1 LTAARNA
8 IPGQI
13 AAIKPL
19 LEKTR
24 DLRLLA
30 MLARL
35 SILNRDL
42 GGFATALAATAE
54 CCNRYWASVHPRMPP
69 SGDLDIRVGA
79 LATLDLPTVV
89 FPLQYAPLIEVPRLG
104 AITYRGWLI
113 ATGETKARGGE
124 QKHSPDA
131 ITAAIAT
138 ADSTALARTQRQVSV
153 IKTSLDRIFNAF
165 LSQGTSV
172 GLENL
177 RSLVDRMVAFIS
189 PASPDV
195 GEVAGAPAGSAPAS
209 PDAAG
214 VPPAATAQGSVQ
226 SLAQAKRTLGAIAA
240 YYARSEPSS
249 PALPLV
255 SQAHQLIGKSFF
267 EVMSVLVPN
276 HIEKAAFQVGGD
288 QMFELPVGRTSK
300 AMGESSAGPPEEAAD
315 GDAGHPMKIETRSQA
330 LSLLEEVQRYFRIA
344 EPSSP
349 VPMLCERAR
358 ALAGRDFMSILKEVL
373 PKAALKNATGDK
385 PGDK

>member
-1 LTAARNA
+1 
-8 IPGQI
+8 
-13 AAIKPL
+13 
-19 LEKTR
+19 
-24 DLRLLA
+24 
-30 MLARL
+30 M
-35 SILNRDL
+35 
-42 GGFATALAATAE
+42 
-54 CCNRYWASVHPRMPP
+54 
-69 SGDLDIRVGA
+69 
-79 LATLDLPTVV
+79 
-89 FPLQYAPLIEVPRLG
+89 
-104 AITYRGWLI
+104 
-113 ATGETKARGGE
+113 
-124 QKHSPDA
+124 
-131 ITAAIAT
+131 
-138 ADSTALARTQRQVSV
+138 SV

-177 RSLVDRMVAFIS
+177 RSLVDRMVGFIS
-189 PASPDV
+189 PASSDV
-195 GEVAGAPAGSAPAS
+195 GEVASEPAGSAPAS
-209 PDAAG
+209 PDASG
-214 VPPAATAQGSVQ
+214 VAPAAAQTSVR
-226 SLAQAKRTLGAIAA
+226 SLAQAKHALGAIAT

-267 EVMSVLVPN
+267 EVMSILVPN
-276 HIEKAAFQVGGD
+276 HIEKAAFQVGAD

-300 AMGESSAGPPEEAAD
+300 AMGEGVPAPLAEAAD
-315 GDAGHPMKIETRSQA
+315 GDAGHPMKIETRAQA

-385 PGDK
+385 